1 MHKGNLGPNHQYFCW
16 FDAIQHIQLPSCLC
30 LCLCLYLYFSIPAYL
45 PPALS
50 HPSQPSDQSL
60 TSSSGELSVGT
71 TPNSASLLSTSYPPS
86 KSGEALLHS
95 HLKRGSS
102 QDIPIH
108 SHSNHTTL
116 MSRTDTEVCTIHL
129 HIYNQCM

>member
-1 MHKGNLGPNHQYFCW
+1 LGYV
-16 FDAIQHIQLPSCLC
+16 IQHIQLPSY
-30 LCLCLYLYFSIPAYL
+30 LYLLLFLLSAY
-45 PPALS
+45 PPS
-50 HPSQPSDQSL
+50 SQPSDQSL

-108 SHSNHTTL
+108 SHSNHTAL
-116 MSRTDTEVCTIHL
+116 MSRTDTEVCTMHL
-129 HIYNQCM
+129 CIYNQCM